1 MDFVE
6 MIKGFV
12 MPLTHDE
19 AAVEVKEITSNEQG
33 VLLFEVLVAQGD
45 LGRVI
50 GREGRVANALRTITY
65 AAAIKEGFKVKL
77 TFAAQPE

>member
-6 MIKGFV
+6 MINNFV
-12 MPLTHDE
+12 KPLTSNQS
-19 AAVEVKEITSNEQG
+19 AVSVKEVESEEGALT
-33 VLLFEVLVAQGD
+33 FEVLVAPED

-77 TFAAQPE
+77 TFDSANQ

>member
-1 MDFVE
+1 MDFIE

-12 MPLTHDE
+12 TPLARNQ
-19 AAVEVKEITSNEQG
+19 AAVVVKETESTEPG
-33 VLLFEVLVAQGD
+33 TLTFEILVAQDD

-77 TFAAQPE
+77 TFDSLPE

>member
-6 MIKGFV
+6 MINNFV
-12 MPLTHDE
+12 KPLTADE
-19 AAVEVKEITSNEQG
+19 SAVSVKEIESDEGNLT
-33 VLLFEVLVAQGD
+33 FEVLVAPQD

-77 TFAAQPE
+77 TFDSIPEQ

>member
-1 MDFVE
+1 MDFIA

-12 MPLTHDE
+12 TPLTNNQE
-19 AAVEVKEITSNEQG
+19 AVSVKELDPTEENT
-33 VLLFEVLVAQGD
+33 LLFEILVSKDD

-77 TFAAQPE
+77 VFAEQPE

>member
-6 MIKGFV
+6 MIRGFV
-12 MPLTHDE
+12 TPLARDQM
-19 AAVEVKEITSNEQG
+19 AVSVKEIASNEDG
-33 VLLFEVLVAQGD
+33 SLVFEILVSQED

>member
-1 MDFVE
+1 MDFIE

-12 MPLTHDE
+12 TPLARDHASVVVRE
-19 AAVEVKEITSNEQG
+19 AESTEPG
-33 VLLFEVLVAQGD
+33 VLMFEVLVAQDD

-65 AAAIKEGFKVKL
+65 AAAIKEGFRIKL
-77 TFAAQPE
+77 TFASLSE